1 MEDQTV
7 SHYRVHQKLGGGG
20 MGVVYKATDTR
31 LKRTVALKFLPPELT
46 RDEDAKRRFM
56 HEAEA
61 ASALDHPNICTI
73 FEIDE
78 TPDGQLFLVMAYYD
92 GETLKKRIERG
103 PLPMDE
109 AVDIADRAAQGL
121 AKAHASGMVHRD
133 IKPAN
138 VMMPKDGQVK
148 IVDFGL
154 AKLMGQ
160 TDLTRTG
167 TTLGTVAYMSPE
179 QVAGG
184 QADQRSDVWA
194 LGVMLYELL
203 AGQLPF
209 RGDHHL
215 VMMKA
220 IQYDAP
226 QPLLDR
232 RSDVPEDVQAIVAK
246 ALEKDPDDRFGSAA
260 ELHNALAAFQ
270 RSSAVSLDTPSNAAR
285 AWRLLL
291 RPKVAAA
298 VLVVL
303 AAIGIG
309 VMTWL
314 DRGADARWAR
324 EDAMPEIIRLRDAN
338 DYVAA
343 LAMAENAEQH
353 IPEDEL
359 LIDLLNELSVHT
371 TITSAPSGAD
381 VYVREYSAVGA
392 DRRHLGQTPLD
403 VRLPRATHRWEL
415 EKDGFRTLEFARR
428 TGAASMHYDLDE
440 TGSIPDGSVRVAAV
454 NLTLELT
461 GFNYQERFP
470 APSFLIDRYEVTNQ
484 EYQEFVEAGGY
495 SDPTYWTHEFVK
507 DGQTL
512 SWQEAMSEF
521 RDVTG
526 RPGPSIWEGGTYPT
540 GQDDH
545 PVGGVSWY
553 EAAAFAEFHG
563 KSLPSVYH
571 WLRGARTRFAAE
583 LTPLSNFES
592 GAPEPVGSRE
602 AMSLSGAH
610 DMAGNVK
617 EWCFNVAG
625 DRRYILGGGWDE
637 PAYRFTYPEARPPF
651 DRSAQNGFRCV
662 DYLGEELTERFTGPI
677 PLPARDYERQ
687 PPAND
692 EVFSYF
698 QAQYD
703 YDQTPLESKMDE
715 QGELADH
722 WTRERVSFDAAYG
735 NERVLANIY
744 VPTNVDPPYQAVIY
758 FPGTGAIRNPS
769 LPNRPNRSYDFI
781 IQSGRALVFPV
792 YKSTYERQDGL
803 LETWPDT
810 TRSFTEHVI
819 QWVNDTRRTVDYLE
833 TRDDIDTQ
841 KLAFYGLSWGGRMGA
856 IVPALE
862 PRLKAVVLVAGALSL
877 REARPEA
884 NQVNFAPR
892 VTAPVLMLNGRH
904 DFLEPVDTA
913 QRPLFEL
920 FGTPEADKK
929 HVIFEEAGH
938 TANLPRTRMITEIL
952 GWLDRY
958 LGPV

>member
-1 MEDQTV
+1 
-7 SHYRVHQKLGGGG
+7 
-20 MGVVYKATDTR
+20 
-31 LKRTVALKFLPPELT
+31 
-46 RDEDAKRRFM
+46 
-56 HEAEA
+56 
-61 ASALDHPNICTI
+61 
-73 FEIDE
+73 
-78 TPDGQLFLVMAYYD
+78 
-92 GETLKKRIERG
+92 
-103 PLPMDE
+103 
-109 AVDIADRAAQGL
+109 
-121 AKAHASGMVHRD
+121 
-133 IKPAN
+133 
-138 VMMPKDGQVK
+138 
-148 IVDFGL
+148 
-154 AKLMGQ
+154 
-160 TDLTRTG
+160 
-167 TTLGTVAYMSPE
+167 MSPE

-194 LGVMLYELL
+194 LGVMLYEML

-226 QPLLDR
+226 EPLLDR

-260 ELHNALAAFQ
+260 ELHNALAAYQ
-270 RSSAVSLDTPSNAAR
+270 RSSAVSLATPFNAAR

-291 RPKVAAA
+291 RPTVAAA

-303 AAIGIG
+303 ATIGLG
-309 VMTWL
+309 VMSWL
-314 DRGADARWAR
+314 DRGAEVRWAL
-324 EDAMPEIIRLRDAN
+324 EDAIPEIIRLRDAN

-343 LAMAENAEQH
+343 VALAEEAEQH
-353 IPEDEL
+353 IASDEVL
-359 LIDLLNELSVHT
+359 TDLLNELTVQTS
-371 TITSAPSGAD
+371 ITSSPSGAS
-381 VYVREYSAVGA
+381 VYVREYTALGA
-392 DRRHLGQTPLD
+392 ERRHVGETPLD
-403 VRLPRATHRWEL
+403 VRLPRATFRWAV
-415 EKDGFRTLEFARR
+415 EKDGYETIEFARA
-428 TGAASMHYDLDE
+428 TGPASMQLDLDPS
-440 TGSIPDGSVRVAAV
+440 GNIPGDSVRIAAA

-461 GFNYQERFP
+461 GFNYQDRLP
-470 APSFLIDRYEVTNQ
+470 APSFLIDRYEVTNR
-484 EYQEFVEAGGY
+484 EYKEFVDAGGY
-495 SDPTYWTHEFVK
+495 ADRTYWTHEFVK
-507 DGQTL
+507 DGQAIT
-512 SWQEAMSEF
+512 WQEAMSEF
-521 RDVTG
+521 RDITG
-526 RPGPSIWEGGTYPT
+526 RPGPSTWEGGTYPA
-540 GQDDH
+540 GQDDL

-553 EAAAFAEFHG
+553 EAAAFAEFRG

-592 GAPEPVGSRE
+592 GAPESVGSRE

-637 PAYRFTYPEARPPF
+637 PAYRFSYPEARPPF

-687 PPAND
+687 PPVND
-692 EVFSYF
+692 EVFRLF
-698 QAQYD
+698 VAQYD
-703 YDQTPLESKMDE
+703 YDKTPLESTVDAQDE
-715 QGELADH
+715 PSAH
-722 WTRERVSFDAAYG
+722 WARERVSFNAAYG

-744 VPTNVDPPYQAVIY
+744 VPMNVDPPYQAVIY

-769 LPNRPNRSYDFI
+769 LPNEPSRGYDFI
-781 IQSGRALVFPV
+781 IQSGRAVILPV
-792 YKSTYERQDGL
+792 YKSRRLCGPRGCDTWERQDGL
-803 LETWPDT
+803 PETWPDT

-833 TRDDIDTQ
+833 TRDDIDTEA
-841 KLAFYGLSWGGRMGA
+841 LAFYGVSWGGRMGA

-862 PRLKAVVLVAGALSL
+862 PRLKAVVLVAGAFSL

-913 QRPLFEL
+913 QTPLFEA

-938 TANLPRTRMITEIL
+938 TANFPRTRMISEIL